1 MEDIRRQRKTSIVFS
16 IGKIRNREQGEMKSM
31 DKNLMTEEEIKQ
43 LQNKIKKRI
52 RQQKQEERKRKI
64 G

>member
-1 MEDIRRQRKTSIVFS
+1 MEDIRRQRKTSIIFS

-52 RQQKQEERKRKI
+52 RQQKQEERKREI

>member
-1 MEDIRRQRKTSIVFS
+1 MEDIRRQRKISIVFS

-52 RQQKQEERKRKI
+52 RQQKQEERKREI

>member
-1 MEDIRRQRKTSIVFS
+1 
-16 IGKIRNREQGEMKSM
+16 MKSM

-52 RQQKQEERKRKI
+52 RQQKQEERKREI

>member
-52 RQQKQEERKRKI
+52 RQQKQEERKREI

>member
-1 MEDIRRQRKTSIVFS
+1 
-16 IGKIRNREQGEMKSM
+16 M

-43 LQNKIKKRI
+43 LQTKIKKRI
-52 RQQKQEERKRKI
+52 RQQKQEERKREI